1 MGRTSVPKKPTYK
14 VSIHETLASVLE
26 MGELAEQ
33 SGGELQVAWRP
44 VWCAGS
50 EIGEDGV
57 KRFHH
62 FASVR
67 CKCPPGP
74 QIQALWADADEVALL
89 GGRGS
94 AKGQPM
100 WAKVLTPRGWAEMR
114 DIKVGTQICNPDG
127 TLAKVI
133 QIHPLGVKKIFR
145 VTTSDGGV
153 THVTDDHRW
162 LAKLTMRNPYK
173 AECKY
178 YPFGDND
185 GVNARIYTTE
195 FLAKHLEQ
203 ERDKNHRLRSNVLI
217 PLTKPTVC
225 FKHAKSKPWE
235 TVHPYLIG
243 VLIGD
248 GCLTQSV
255 RFSSADPHIVDRV
268 TYFNNHGK
276 VVDDEG
282 YNYRIA
288 SDGALEKEL
297 QKLGLYGKPAHEK
310 SIPDG
315 YLWAPVEQRLE
326 LLRGLMDTD
335 GSADK
340 QGHLSYCTTSEQLAK
355 DVKHLVESL
364 GGRVSTSKPTIG
376 RYKKDGE
383 TIDCRVHWK
392 LYIQAPRP
400 SEFFSL
406 PRKKALC
413 RDIFNGGVSELQRR
427 IVSIEYVG
435 DEEAQCISVDHPNQ
449 LYITDDHIVTH
460 NSEATFGFLLKGN
473 FKPTGH
479 PCDVTYVNHP
489 DYRFL
494 VLRST
499 SEDLEEYFTR
509 FKQIAE
515 PMGGH
520 FTENPRRCKFPSG
533 AEGLFFHMGDDTW
546 RKAQGRS
553 FVRIVMEEATHV
565 GEKVL
570 IEFIKANRTK
580 HEKHMKCQIMLTA
593 NPNGPGLAWVNAR
606 YRYPMGGSVPLPSNK
621 VYTCPYT
628 GRTRVYIHSTADDNP
643 YFLQGSASYIK
654 ALDSLKTHDETE
666 YRRMRLGDFDCVEGA
681 FFCCD
686 EDTDILTSSGFKP
699 ICSVEKGEMVA
710 TMPPSGEAYFAPCSE
725 AVSFEYDGDMIE
737 CDQKMVNFKV
747 TPNHR
752 MYCEVDNNNGLSGVH
767 SFIEAQHLTPR
778 TNHVR
783 SREFV
788 DAGDESPV
796 RIEWTNLRECER
808 ISVRCTV
815 CGSEFE
821 TKGRRPKAT
830 CSMKCTGYLRGR
842 FNGGYACKYTAVPS
856 IARGA
861 KTVLELSRADY
872 CALLGWYIAEGC
884 LAKNNKYGNIV
895 SISQQDPPNAHKV
908 REIASLLD
916 RLGLSYKY
924 KDNRFFRIYSK
935 ALYNHFLPLG
945 RSHEKYIPE
954 WVFSSS
960 KKCLLA
966 LFNALIDGDGHRSK
980 SREGGLCYFT
990 TSKKLAGDVQRLAVL
1005 LGYGVNLS
1013 PRNREHWQRP
1023 GYWLGITQN
1032 HAGTRVWGDRL
1043 QRVHY
1048 KGKVGC
1054 VTVEPHHTILIRRQG
1069 KLLWTGNSGFRKQH
1083 RESEPENALHV
1094 VKPFNLAPWWP
1105 RAIGLDW
1112 GYSHPAGAVFACW
1125 TPQGQLVLYREMKV
1139 SKMTPK
1145 EVGAELARKAFKD
1158 LEGLPSKHMMVYL
1171 SHDAFHRE
1179 SGPTSEADQIA
1190 EGIGEVLGADAA
1202 FVYAPNEDEKTL
1214 APEAAWASVRQRQ
1227 ASVGN
1232 KVVLTLVPAGGGN
1245 KRRMGYN
1252 LMRDYM
1258 RWTPLVEKQFDEQYA
1273 AMLMQREGALA
1284 YAKYKIECDKA
1295 AQEKLPVLQ
1304 IFSTLPHL
1312 IQEIEAMQEDPK
1324 NTEQPLKQD
1333 GDDLVDAGVHVVA
1346 NFRRTEEDVPRDV
1359 QIQMKMQA
1367 LHPSV
1372 NGTAK
1377 VMAARHWESELGSK
1391 GGGSFSLPRAAG
1403 PTRRHWMAGRV
1414 N

>member
-26 MGELAEQ
+26 MGDLAEQ

-62 FASVR
+62 FASVQ

-94 AKGQPM
+94 AK
-100 WAKVLTPRGWAEMR
+100 
-114 DIKVGTQICNPDG
+114 
-127 TLAKVI
+127 
-133 QIHPLGVKKIFR
+133 
-145 VTTSDGGV
+145 
-153 THVTDDHRW
+153 
-162 LAKLTMRNPYK
+162 
-173 AECKY
+173 
-178 YPFGDND
+178 
-185 GVNARIYTTE
+185 
-195 FLAKHLEQ
+195 
-203 ERDKNHRLRSNVLI
+203 
-217 PLTKPTVC
+217 
-225 FKHAKSKPWE
+225 
-235 TVHPYLIG
+235 
-243 VLIGD
+243 
-248 GCLTQSV
+248 
-255 RFSSADPHIVDRV
+255 
-268 TYFNNHGK
+268 
-276 VVDDEG
+276 
-282 YNYRIA
+282 
-288 SDGALEKEL
+288 
-297 QKLGLYGKPAHEK
+297 
-310 SIPDG
+310 
-315 YLWAPVEQRLE
+315 
-326 LLRGLMDTD
+326 
-335 GSADK
+335 
-340 QGHLSYCTTSEQLAK
+340 
-355 DVKHLVESL
+355 
-364 GGRVSTSKPTIG
+364 
-376 RYKKDGE
+376 
-383 TIDCRVHWK
+383 
-392 LYIQAPRP
+392 
-400 SEFFSL
+400 
-406 PRKKALC
+406 
-413 RDIFNGGVSELQRR
+413 
-427 IVSIEYVG
+427 
-435 DEEAQCISVDHPNQ
+435 
-449 LYITDDHIVTH
+449 
-460 NSEATFGFLLKGN
+460 SEATFGFLLKGN

-580 HEKHMKCQIMLTA
+580 HERHMKCQIMLTA

-643 YFLQGSASYIK
+643 YFLQGNASYIK

-666 YRRMRLGDFDCVEGA
+666 YRRMRLGDFDCVESA
-681 FFCCD
+681 FF
-686 EDTDILTSSGFKP
+686 G
-699 ICSVEKGEMVA
+699 
-710 TMPPSGEAYFAPCSE
+710 
-725 AVSFEYDGDMIE
+725 
-737 CDQKMVNFKV
+737 
-747 TPNHR
+747 
-752 MYCEVDNNNGLSGVH
+752 
-767 SFIEAQHLTPR
+767 
-778 TNHVR
+778 
-783 SREFV
+783 
-788 DAGDESPV
+788 
-796 RIEWTNLRECER
+796 
-808 ISVRCTV
+808 
-815 CGSEFE
+815 
-821 TKGRRPKAT
+821 
-830 CSMKCTGYLRGR
+830 
-842 FNGGYACKYTAVPS
+842 
-856 IARGA
+856 
-861 KTVLELSRADY
+861 
-872 CALLGWYIAEGC
+872 
-884 LAKNNKYGNIV
+884 
-895 SISQQDPPNAHKV
+895 
-908 REIASLLD
+908 
-916 RLGLSYKY
+916 
-924 KDNRFFRIYSK
+924 
-935 ALYNHFLPLG
+935 
-945 RSHEKYIPE
+945 
-954 WVFSSS
+954 
-960 KKCLLA
+960 
-966 LFNALIDGDGHRSK
+966 
-980 SREGGLCYFT
+980 
-990 TSKKLAGDVQRLAVL
+990 
-1005 LGYGVNLS
+1005 
-1013 PRNREHWQRP
+1013 
-1023 GYWLGITQN
+1023 
-1032 HAGTRVWGDRL
+1032 
-1043 QRVHY
+1043 
-1048 KGKVGC
+1048 
-1054 VTVEPHHTILIRRQG
+1054 
-1069 KLLWTGNSGFRKQH
+1069 GFRKQ
-1083 RESEPENALHV
+1083 RRPAEPENALHV
-1094 VKPFNLAPWWP
+1094 VEPFNLAPWWP

-1112 GYSHPAGAVFACW
+1112 GYSHPAGAVFGCW

-1179 SGPTSEADQIA
+1179 NGPTSEADQIA

-1214 APEAAWASVRQRQ
+1214 APEAAWESVRQRQ

-1284 YAKYKIECDKA
+1284 YARYKIECDKA

-1304 IFSTLPHL
+1304 IFNTLPHL

-1333 GDDLVDAGVHVVA
+1333 GDDLCDGAVHVIA

-1359 QIQMKMQA
+1359 QIQMKMQS

-1377 VMAARHWESELGSK
+1377 VMAARHWEAELGRENT
-1391 GGGSFSLPRAAG
+1391 GAFNLPRVAG